1 MGSVTQQQKE
11 TKVPWIETP
20 LIRSAALSRAA
31 GCNIYLKLEN
41 LQPSGSFKSRGIGNF
56 LLSHLATAAAA
67 DDDETRAKLHFY
79 ISSGGNAGLGC
90 VHAATTLGCPA
101 TVVVPLSTSAYM
113 IGKLRDAGAR
123 DVRQHGASWFE
134 ANEHLVRDLLPAA
147 RARGEM
153 PVYVP
158 PFDAPQVWAGNA
170 TMVGEIFAQME
181 RVGVH
186 YPSTEEGRD
195 DGEGRRTRARS
206 VPDAIICS
214 VGGGGL
220 FSGIMEGL
228 DSRPEAAQRTQVVAA
243 ETQGAESLALSV
255 EKGALVTLP
264 AITSI
269 ATSLGARTV
278 CERAFDYAMQKDRVA
293 CVVVSDA
300 EAVRACKLFADDERL
315 LVEPACGASLALCYN
330 GGMRTHVKNFSK
342 DSNVVVVVCGG
353 SNLSLGMMA
362 EYVAKFCPEA

>member
-1 MGSVTQQQKE
+1 MMGSTIQRHGEK
-11 TKVPWIETP
+11 KVPWIETP

-56 LLSHLATAAAA
+56 LLSHLASTI
-67 DDDETRAKLHFY
+67 ETSRNNVHFY

-90 VHAATTLGCPA
+90 VHAAATLRCPA

-123 DVRQHGASWFE
+123 DVRQHGASWYE
-134 ANEHLVRDLLPAA
+134 ADQHLVHDVLPAA
-147 RARGEM
+147 RERGEE

-158 PFDAPQVWAGNA
+158 PFDAPEIWAGNA
-170 TMVGEIFAQME
+170 TMVREIFAQME

-186 YPSTEEGRD
+186 YPSLTED
-195 DGEGRRTRARS
+195 QGEGDQTTTTRS
-206 VPDAIICS
+206 SIPDAVICS

-220 FSGIMEGL
+220 FAGVMEGL
-228 DSRPEAAQRTQVVAA
+228 SVQSTAAGRTQVIAA

-255 EKGALVTLP
+255 EKEARITLP

-278 CERAFDYAMQKDRVA
+278 CKQAFDYAMQKDRVS

-300 EAVRACKLFADDERL
+300 EAVRACKVFADDERM

-330 GGMRTHVKNFSK
+330 GGLKSHVKNFTAESK
-342 DSNVVVVVCGG
+342 VVVVVCGG
-353 SNLSLGMMA
+353 SNLSLGMM
-362 EYVAKFCPEA
+362 EKFVAKYCPDA